1 MALLHDFDRRQK
13 RPPSKQEAIEL
24 VAGNPVSITYLIF
37 YLSPKK
43 HASILISAA

>member
-24 VAGNPVSITYLIF
+24 AGQIIGCVAKN
-37 YLSPKK
+37 
-43 HASILISAA
+43 